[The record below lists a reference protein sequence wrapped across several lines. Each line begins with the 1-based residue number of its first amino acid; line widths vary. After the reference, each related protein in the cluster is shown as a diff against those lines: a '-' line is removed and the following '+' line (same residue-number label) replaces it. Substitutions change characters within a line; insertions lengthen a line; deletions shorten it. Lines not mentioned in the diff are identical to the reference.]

1 MARLEIDNVSKSFGR
16 NEVLKSLEIDIADGA
31 FVSLLGPSGC
41 GKSTLMRLVAGL
53 EQTSGGRIR
62 IGGEDVTDLAPE
74 HRHVA
79 LMFQSYALFPHMT
92 VAENVRFPLRM
103 RNDGT
108 ADEQRARVADALAM
122 VQLGDF
128 AARLPKQLS
137 GGQQQRVALARA
149 IVARPRVL
157 LLDEPL
163 SNLDAR
169 LREDMQIELIELHK
183 RLGLTT
189 VFVTHDQD
197 EALSLSDAVIL
208 MRGGEIEQS
217 GSPEDLYDRPAS
229 AFVADF
235 MGASNVIDTVTADGR
250 VTALGGAIDLPA
262 DALPAGTVKLAIRQE
277 HLRPVA
283 AGEAPDGLI
292 VIPAERQTRVF
303 LGSRARYRFRAG
315 GVLLH
320 ALVPGDAIA
329 AADKADALAIDPA
342 RMVGL
347 RG

>member
-1 MARLEIDNVSKSFGR
+1 MARLEIDNLSKSFGR
-16 NEVLKSLEIDIADGA
+16 NEVLKGLSIDIPDGS
-31 FVSLLGPSGC
+31 FISLLGPSGC

-53 EQTSGGRIR
+53 EQASAGSIR
-62 IGGEDVTDLAPE
+62 IDGEDVTALAPE

-103 RNDGT
+103 RNDGSAEDQKT
-108 ADEQRARVADALAM
+108 RVAEALEM
-122 VQLGDF
+122 VQLGQF
-128 AARLPKQLS
+128 AERLPKQLS

-149 IVARPRVL
+149 IVARPKVL

-197 EALSLSDAVIL
+197 EALSLSDSIIL
-208 MRGGEIEQS
+208 MRGGVIEQS
-217 GSPEDLYDRPAS
+217 GAPEDLYGKPAT

-235 MGASNVIDTVTADGR
+235 MGASNVVDASVSGGR
-250 VTALGGAIDLPA
+250 LTALGGLIDI
-262 DALPAGTVKLAIRQE
+262 PAGDAASATRIAIRQE
-277 HLRPVA
+277 HLRPVDPA
-283 AGEAPDGLI
+283 NAPDGWL
-292 VIPAERQTRVF
+292 VLPAERLTRVF

-315 GVLLH
+315 GEVLH

-329 AADKADALAIDPA
+329 MADTATALALDPA
-342 RMVGL
+342 DIRPLAG
-347 RG
+347 